1 MEVRPR
7 LESIIRVLGIVTV
20 VLCFVG
26 AVGGMAVVLGRL
38 PALATT
44 RLELL
49 FGTLQGVAVS
59 LLFAI
64 AGLLVNLTLMVR
76 RATRTTAIPPMAGD
90 YHKAEGQPSP
100 GA

>member
-44 RLELL
+44 RLE
-49 FGTLQGVAVS
+49 
-59 LLFAI
+59 
-64 AGLLVNLTLMVR
+64 R
-76 RATRTTAIPPMAGD
+76 RFPR
-90 YHKAEGQPSP
+90 P
-100 GA
+100 GK